1 MPVSAATIP
10 APAAAARSSR
20 SATGRRPER
29 GTRNSERGTDGPTSV
44 VLLRVPT
51 SAFRVIRVPGYLP
64 SHLCSTHAPAPRRAP
79 RARPPPRAALESGPG
94 RLDRA
99 GALGAPPRNRVRG
112 PGCAGCGGRAAGRRR
127 RLAAAAWQ
135 PAPGGAGA
143 HPRRGP
149 EQGRTGGGGARA
161 RAARRLRDGTAG
173 GADPRARGRA
183 TALWRAVAGSRGRG
197 VPRAGAGKP
206 EPGARRFADHPGDP
220 QQLARPPAGGV
231 PGGDCGGGGR
241 DHRRP
246 QPPERRSDALGGRPG
261 GDAAARRRRAAARPA
276 GVRPRGRGGRSL
288 RELRRGGIVIVPR
301 AAREPPAPGLSCPR
315 VDSAAES
322 RHRPQVTST
331 APILA
336 PELARAVAA
345 QRDRLDL
352 DLVSR
357 AYRVSAQAHRGQKRE
372 SGDDYVSHSV
382 AVATILAEQLMDSTT
397 IAAALLH
404 DVVEDSDTSLEDLAF
419 KFLETD
425 DYREVARKVRAKKA
439 ERERT
444 IERLRDPLAA
454 ELTGAGLVGFE
465 ITGRPKNLWS
475 IYKKM
480 RKRDKPFEEIYDL
493 LAVRVLVNTIPECYH
508 VLGIIHHEWTPL
520 QERIK
525 DYIASPKSNGYQSL
539 HTTVFGPGGQLY
551 EIQIRTREMHHTAE
565 YGIAAHW
572 LFKEGKSPDELDRHL
587 AWFRQL
593 LELQQD
599 AHTPEEFLEFLKVDL
614 YQELEE

>member
-10 APAAAARSSR
+10 APAAAARSPR
-20 SATGRRPER
+20 GATGWRPER
-29 GTRNSERGTDGPTSV
+29 GTRNSERGADGPTSV

-183 TALWRAVAGSRGRG
+183 TALWRAVAGSRCRG

-206 EPGARRFADHPGDP
+206 EPGARRFADHSG
-220 QQLARPPAGGV
+220 
-231 PGGDCGGGGR
+231 
-241 DHRRP
+241 
-246 QPPERRSDALGGRPG
+246 
-261 GDAAARRRRAAARPA
+261 
-276 GVRPRGRGGRSL
+276 
-288 RELRRGGIVIVPR
+288 
-301 AAREPPAPGLSCPR
+301 EPPAPGLSCPR

-382 AVATILAEQLMDSTT
+382 AVAT
-397 IAAALLH
+397 
-404 DVVEDSDTSLEDLAF
+404 
-419 KFLETD
+419 
-425 DYREVARKVRAKKA
+425 
-439 ERERT
+439 
-444 IERLRDPLAA
+444 
-454 ELTGAGLVGFE
+454 
-465 ITGRPKNLWS
+465 
-475 IYKKM
+475 
-480 RKRDKPFEEIYDL
+480 
-493 LAVRVLVNTIPECYH
+493 
-508 VLGIIHHEWTPL
+508 
-520 QERIK
+520 
-525 DYIASPKSNGYQSL
+525 
-539 HTTVFGPGGQLY
+539 
-551 EIQIRTREMHHTAE
+551 
-565 YGIAAHW
+565 
-572 LFKEGKSPDELDRHL
+572 
-587 AWFRQL
+587 
-593 LELQQD
+593 
-599 AHTPEEFLEFLKVDL
+599 
-614 YQELEE
+614 